1 MGEPVVLFRIGFLR
15 FGIIDLL
22 DVLVVGY
29 IFYRLL
35 LLMKGTRSAQMAT
48 GLILVGLISF
58 LAFWFQLEALKWL
71 FANLATVGF
80 IVLVVVFQPELRMAL
95 AQIGHSPMFRF
106 FFKLEEREAADE
118 IVRAAARLAELG
130 YGGLIVIE
138 RDVGLR
144 NIVETGKYLNAKLS
158 SEILVTI
165 FTPHTPLHDGAV
177 VVRGEYIVAAACTLP
192 LTTREEYTRL
202 YGMRH
207 KAAIGVSDASDA
219 ICIVVSEET
228 RKISL
233 SYKGELYRRIEP
245 DRLRE
250 HIRNLMES

>member
-1 MGEPVVLFRIGFLR
+1 VVLFRVGFLR
-15 FGIIDLL
+15 FTFVDLI

-29 IFYRLL
+29 IFYRML

-48 GLILVGLISF
+48 GLFLVGVISF
-58 LAFWFQLEALKWL
+58 LAFWFQLEGLKWL
-71 FANLATVGF
+71 FTNLATVGF
-80 IVLVVVFQPELRMAL
+80 IVLVVVFQPELRAAL
-95 AQIGHSPMFRF
+95 AQIGHSRLFRAF
-106 FFKLEEREAADE
+106 LKLEEQATADE
-118 IVRAAARLAELG
+118 IVRAAARLSELG

-144 NIVETGKYLNAKLS
+144 NIVETGKYLNARLS
-158 SEILVTI
+158 AEMLVTL

-207 KAAIGVSDASDA
+207 KAAVGMSDASDA
-219 ICIVVSEET
+219 ICVVVSEET
-228 RKISL
+228 KGISL
-233 SYKGELYRRIEP
+233 AFKGELYRRIEP
-245 DRLRE
+245 DRLRQ
-250 HIRNLMES
+250 HIVNLMTNG

>member
-1 MGEPVVLFRIGFLR
+1 VVLFRVGFLR
-15 FGIIDLL
+15 FGVVDLL

-58 LAFWFQLEALKWL
+58 LAFWFQLEGLKWL

-80 IVLVVVFQPELRMAL
+80 IVLVVVFQPELRVAL
-95 AQIGHSPMFRF
+95 AQIGHSRLMRL

-118 IVRAAARLAELG
+118 IVRAAARLSELG

-138 RDVGLR
+138 RNVGLR
-144 NIVETGKYLNAKLS
+144 NIIETGKYMNARLS
-158 SEILVTI
+158 AEVLVTL

-177 VVRGEYIVAAACTLP
+177 IVRGEYIVAAACTLP

-207 KAAIGVSDASDA
+207 KAAVGMSDASDA
-219 ICIVVSEET
+219 ICVVVSEEN
-228 RKISL
+228 RQISVA
-233 SYKGELYRRIEP
+233 YKGVLYRQIKP

-250 HIRNLMES
+250 HIGNLMGT

>member
-1 MGEPVVLFRIGFLR
+1 VVLFRVGFLR
-15 FGIIDLL
+15 FGVVDLL

-48 GLILVGLISF
+48 GLVLVGLISF
-58 LAFWFQLEALKWL
+58 LAFWFQLEGLKWL

-80 IVLVVVFQPELRMAL
+80 IVLVVVFQPELRVAL
-95 AQIGHSPMFRF
+95 AQIGHSRLMRL

-118 IVRAAARLAELG
+118 IVKAITRLSELG
-130 YGGLIVIE
+130 YGALIVIE
-138 RDVGLR
+138 RNVGLR
-144 NIVETGKYLNAKLS
+144 NIVETGKYLNARLS
-158 SEILVTI
+158 QETLVTL

-207 KAAIGVSDASDA
+207 KAAVGMSDASDA
-219 ICIVVSEET
+219 ISIVVSEEDRQISVAYKGVLY
-228 RKISL
+228 RKINP
-233 SYKGELYRRIEP
+233 E
-245 DRLRE
+245 RLRE
-250 HIRNLMES
+250 HIGNLMES